1 MAVFSAPWKTNPIQY
16 LVHERFP
23 ILAAYPG
30 PLENPHYSDDIK
42 TQLRKA
48 NEQASAFRKELAGLG
63 LEGIQQLA
71 AEARKRE
78 IDNYQEKQR
87 EEEQARF
94 FNQPSSNADFEYWAK
109 MSYWTIDEAVALSF
123 GKDPRVVSWER
134 LKSLANVSPFVG
146 QFSAKQVL
154 VSRAE
159 TMGQIWKST
168 IPRIFLAWAQR
179 TRFDM
184 PEELVKAVEA
194 LGIQIADW
202 KTLFD
207 QKNELFEKLES
218 QLTEERAGRLAD
230 LKKRSEHL
238 SEIGDE
244 HSKQIAGYVGILD
257 QYKSMH
263 DALKA
268 RIVELE
274 ASPQS
279 SSEKPL
285 GTRERESLLKLIIG
299 MAIAG
304 YRYEP
309 KIGRNAAT
317 TEIADDLTKLG
328 VSLDADTIRKY
339 LNEGKD
345 LLPGETE

>member
-48 NEQASAFRKELAGLG
+48 NEQASAFRKELAELG

-78 IDNYQEKQR
+78 IEKYQEKQR

-134 LKSLANVSPFVG
+134 LKSLVNVSAFAKKYD
-146 QFSAKQVL
+146 AKQVL

-159 TMGQIWKST
+159 TMGQLYKST
-168 IPRIFLAWAQR
+168 VPHIFLAWARRMQ
-179 TRFDM
+179 FDM
-184 PEELVKAVEA
+184 PHELVATVEG
-194 LGIQIADW
+194 LGIQISDW

-207 QKNELFEKLES
+207 QKDELFQKVQS
-218 QLTEERAGRLAD
+218 QLAEERASRLAD
-230 LKKRSEHL
+230 LKKHSEYL
-238 SEIGDE
+238 SEISDG
-244 HSKQIAGYVGILD
+244 HSKQIADYARIID

-263 DALKA
+263 DSLSA

-274 ASPQS
+274 SVPPTT
-279 SSEKPL
+279 SEKRL
-285 GTRERESLLKLIIG
+285 GARERESLLRLIIA
-299 MAIAG
+299 MAIDGYGYDPKAG
-304 YRYEP
+304 RSPTAKELSDHTL
-309 KIGRNAAT
+309 R
-317 TEIADDLTKLG
+317 LG
-328 VSLDADTIRKY
+328 LPLSDDTIRSY
-339 LNEGKD
+339 LNEAKE
-345 LLPGETE
+345 LLAGITE